1 MKALI
6 SPQLFVQCG
15 HENIPWQ
22 VDRGSAATD
31 GEFIYFSSY
40 NITTIYQFELSSRE
54 WKKLRSSPYQ
64 NSGLV
69 VIDKKLTTAG
79 GRCNYFFTK
88 KLLTLQQKKW
98 VEEYPPMITA
108 RSSPA
113 VVSSSDGEYIIV
125 IGGLA
130 RGLARGHRDCWTA
143 TVELLKVETKVW
155 YKLSDLPQPL
165 DYPSA
170 TICDNQLY
178 VIGGDHPNG
187 YSYSL
192 QALQSSAL
200 ETTQNLILWVPLP
213 PLPVTGST
221 AATLCGQLVIV
232 GGVQDRSLVDSIHQ
246 LEDGQWVEIGHMG
259 ISRSWCLAA
268 SLLPNRIITV
278 GGQGALNLV
287 EECELFYHYVVPA
300 LL

>member
-1 MKALI
+1 M
-6 SPQLFVQCG
+6 QCD
-15 HENIPWQ
+15 HENVPWQ
-22 VDRGSAATD
+22 VDRGAAATD

-40 NITTIYQFELSSRE
+40 NITTIYKFELRLRK
-54 WKKLRSSPYQ
+54 WKELHPFPYFR

-69 VIDKKLTTAG
+69 VIDKKLTTVGGAMVE
-79 GRCNYFFTK
+79 GRCRFFTK
-88 KLLTLQQKKW
+88 KLFTLRHKKW
-98 VEEYPPMITA
+98 VEEYPPMIIA

-113 VVSSSDGEYIIV
+113 VVSLSDGEYIIV

-130 RGLARGHRDCWTA
+130 RGLVRGHRDCWTT
-143 TVELLKVETKVW
+143 TVELLEVETKVW

-187 YSYSL
+187 YLYSL
-192 QALQSSAL
+192 QALQSSPL
-200 ETTQNLILWVPLP
+200 ETTQNLIPWVALP

-246 LEDGQWVEIGHMG
+246 LEDGQWVEIGHME

-268 SLLPNRIITV
+268 SLSPNRIIIV

-287 EECELFYHYVVPA
+287 EECELIYVVPA
-300 LL
+300 LLL